1 MRRNNPVDMVKGF
14 TLIELAVTLAL
25 LTIVLPAATLMF
37 TSVFSSFRTLSD
49 QTNLTQK
56 SNFVLNKF
64 SKEMNELEEI
74 VDVQTAPEDILDGM
88 DKNAFIY
95 TNSFGERKGMKIAAE
110 MTGLPEEP
118 DREVLMNKFQY
129 CDEDCDNPDAW
140 HDLADDE
147 DLVPSYYSNAILYFV
162 DGIDDLYIDGEDDFD
177 DINYIGLS
185 LIFKYQDQDVPY
197 DIIIYLD
204 RDEE

>member
-1 MRRNNPVDMVKGF
+1 MVKGF

-37 TSVFSSFRTLSD
+37 TTVFSSFRTLSD

-74 VDVQTAPEDILDGM
+74 VEIWTGPEDILHGM
-88 DKNAFIY
+88 DKNHFIY

-110 MTGLPEEP
+110 MTEIPG
-118 DREVLMNKFQY
+118 EVLMNKFQY

-140 HDLADDE
+140 YDLADDE
-147 DLVPSYYSNAILYFV
+147 DLVPNYYSNKILYFI
-162 DGIDDLYIDGEDDFD
+162 DGIDRLYIDGVDDKD
-177 DINYIGLS
+177 SINYIGLS

>member
-1 MRRNNPVDMVKGF
+1 MMRRNNPVDMVKGF

-74 VDVQTAPEDILDGM
+74 EEIWTQPPEDILHGM
-88 DKNAFIY
+88 DKNHFIY
-95 TNSFGERKGMKIAAE
+95 INSFGERKGMKIAAE
-110 MTGLPEEP
+110 MTGMPEEP
-118 DREVLMNKFQY
+118 DRDVLMNKFQY

-147 DLVPSYYSNAILYFV
+147 DLVPSFRNEIIYFV
-162 DGIDDLYIDGEDDFD
+162 DGIDRLYIDGVDDID
-177 DINYIGLS
+177 SINYIGLS

-204 RDEE
+204 RY

>member
-74 VDVQTAPEDILDGM
+74 EEVQTEPEDILDGM
-88 DKNAFIY
+88 DKNHFIY

-110 MTGLPEEP
+110 MTELPE
-118 DREVLMNKFQY
+118 REVLMNKFQY

-140 HDLADDE
+140 YDLADDE
-147 DLVPSYYSNAILYFV
+147 DLVPSFRNEIIYFV
-162 DGIDDLYIDGEDDFD
+162 DGIEDLYIDGVDDKD
-177 DINYIGLS
+177 SINYIGLS
-185 LIFKYQDQDVPY
+185 LIFKYQNQDVPY

-204 RDEE
+204 RD

>member
-1 MRRNNPVDMVKGF
+1 MMRRNNPVDMVKGF

-74 VDVQTAPEDILDGM
+74 EEVQTEPEDILDGM
-88 DKNAFIY
+88 DKNHFIY

-110 MTGLPEEP
+110 MTELPE
-118 DREVLMNKFQY
+118 REVLMNKFQY

-140 HDLADDE
+140 YDLADDE
-147 DLVPSYYSNAILYFV
+147 DLVPSFRNEIIYFV
-162 DGIDDLYIDGEDDFD
+162 DGIEDLYIDGVDDKD
-177 DINYIGLS
+177 SINYIGLS
-185 LIFKYQDQDVPY
+185 LIFKYQNQDVPY

-204 RDEE
+204 RD

>member
-1 MRRNNPVDMVKGF
+1 MMRRNNPVDMVKGF

-74 VDVQTAPEDILDGM
+74 VDVQTEPEDILDVM
-88 DKNAFIY
+88 DKNHFIY

-110 MTGLPEEP
+110 MTELPE
-118 DREVLMNKFQY
+118 RKVLMNKFQY

-140 HDLADDE
+140 YDLADDE
-147 DLVPSYYSNAILYFV
+147 DLVPSYSNEIIYFV
-162 DGIDDLYIDGEDDFD
+162 DGIDRLYIDGVDDKD
-177 DINYIGLS
+177 SINYIGLS

-197 DIIIYLD
+197 DIVIYLD

>member
-1 MRRNNPVDMVKGF
+1 MMRRNNPVDMVKGF

-74 VDVQTAPEDILDGM
+74 VDVQTYPEDILDGM
-88 DKNAFIY
+88 DKNHFIY

-110 MTGLPEEP
+110 MTELPEP
-118 DREVLMNKFQY
+118 KVLMNKFQY

-147 DLVPSYYSNAILYFV
+147 DLVPSFRNEIIYFV
-162 DGIDDLYIDGEDDFD
+162 DGIDRLYIDGVDDKD
-177 DINYIGLS
+177 SINYIGLS
-185 LIFKYQDQDVPY
+185 LIFKYQNQDVPY
-197 DIIIYLD
+197 DIVIYLD

>member
-1 MRRNNPVDMVKGF
+1 MMRRNNPVDMVKGF

-37 TSVFSSFRTLSD
+37 TTVFSSFRTLSD

-74 VDVQTAPEDILDGM
+74 VDIWTAPPEDILHGM
-88 DKNAFIY
+88 DKNHFIY
-95 TNSFGERKGMKIAAE
+95 INSFGERKGMKIAAE

-147 DLVPSYYSNAILYFV
+147 DLVPSIKNEIIYFV
-162 DGIDDLYIDGEDDFD
+162 DDIGDLYDDGEDNYD
-177 DINYIGLS
+177 DINYIVLS

-197 DIIIYLD
+197 DIVIYLD
-204 RDEE
+204 RD

>member
-1 MRRNNPVDMVKGF
+1 VMRRNNPVDMVKGF

-37 TSVFSSFRTLSD
+37 TTVFSSFRTLSD

-74 VDVQTAPEDILDGM
+74 VDIWTAPPEDILHGM
-88 DKNAFIY
+88 DKNHFIY
-95 TNSFGERKGMKIAAE
+95 INSFGERKGMKIAAE

-147 DLVPSYYSNAILYFV
+147 DLVPSIKNEIIYFV
-162 DGIDDLYIDGEDDFD
+162 DDIGDLYDDGEDNYD
-177 DINYIGLS
+177 DINYIVLS

-197 DIIIYLD
+197 DIVIYLD
-204 RDEE
+204 RD

>member
-1 MRRNNPVDMVKGF
+1 MVKGF

-74 VDVQTAPEDILDGM
+74 EEVQTEPEDILDGM
-88 DKNAFIY
+88 DKNHFIY

-110 MTGLPEEP
+110 MTELPE
-118 DREVLMNKFQY
+118 REVLMNKFQY

-140 HDLADDE
+140 YDLADDE
-147 DLVPSYYSNAILYFV
+147 DLVPSFRNEIIYFV
-162 DGIDDLYIDGEDDFD
+162 DGIEDLYIDGVDDKD
-177 DINYIGLS
+177 SINYIGLS
-185 LIFKYQDQDVPY
+185 LIFKYQNQDVPY

-204 RDEE
+204 RD

>member
-1 MRRNNPVDMVKGF
+1 MVKGF

-74 VDVQTAPEDILDGM
+74 VEIWTGPEDILHGM
-88 DKNAFIY
+88 DKNHFIY

-110 MTGLPEEP
+110 MTGVPGLPE
-118 DREVLMNKFQY
+118 REVLMNKFQY

-147 DLVPSYYSNAILYFV
+147 DLVPSFRNEIIYFV
-162 DGIDDLYIDGEDDFD
+162 DGIDRLYIDGVDDKD
-177 DINYIGLS
+177 SINYIGLS

-204 RDEE
+204 RVE

>member
-1 MRRNNPVDMVKGF
+1 MMRRNNPVDMVKGF

-74 VDVQTAPEDILDGM
+74 VDVQTEPEDILDGM

-110 MTGLPEEP
+110 MTEIPG
-118 DREVLMNKFQY
+118 EVLMNKFQY

-140 HDLADDE
+140 YDLADDE
-147 DLVPSYYSNAILYFV
+147 DLVPNYYSNKILYFI
-162 DGIDDLYIDGEDDFD
+162 DGIDRLYIDGVDDKD
-177 DINYIGLS
+177 SINYIGLS

>member
-1 MRRNNPVDMVKGF
+1 MMRRNNPVDMVKGF

-74 VDVQTAPEDILDGM
+74 EEVQTEPEDILDGM
-88 DKNAFIY
+88 DKNHFIY

-110 MTGLPEEP
+110 MTELPE
-118 DREVLMNKFQY
+118 REVLMNKFQY

-140 HDLADDE
+140 YDLADDE
-147 DLVPSYYSNAILYFV
+147 DLVPSFRNEIIYFV
-162 DGIDDLYIDGEDDFD
+162 DGIEDLYIDGVDDKD
-177 DINYIGLS
+177 SINYIGLS
-185 LIFKYQDQDVPY
+185 LIFKYQNQDVPY
-197 DIIIYLD
+197 DIVIYLA

>member
-1 MRRNNPVDMVKGF
+1 MMRRNNPVDMVKGF

-37 TSVFSSFRTLSD
+37 TSVFSSFRTFSD

-74 VDVQTAPEDILDGM
+74 VEVQTAPEDILDGM
-88 DKNAFIY
+88 DKNHFIY
-95 TNSFGERKGMKIAAE
+95 TNSLGERKGMKIAAE
-110 MTGLPEEP
+110 MTELPEP
-118 DREVLMNKFQY
+118 KVLMNKFQY
-129 CDEDCDNPDAW
+129 CEEDCDNPDASW

-162 DGIDDLYIDGEDDFD
+162 DGIGDLYIDGEDNFD

-185 LIFKYQDQDVPY
+185 LIFKYQNQDVPY
-197 DIIIYLD
+197 DIVIYLD
-204 RDEE
+204 RD

>member
-1 MRRNNPVDMVKGF
+1 MVKGF

-74 VDVQTAPEDILDGM
+74 VEIWTGPEDILHGM
-88 DKNAFIY
+88 DKNHFIY

-110 MTGLPEEP
+110 MTELPEP
-118 DREVLMNKFQY
+118 KVLMNKFQY

-147 DLVPSYYSNAILYFV
+147 DLVPSFRNEIIYFV
-162 DGIDDLYIDGEDDFD
+162 DGIDRLYIHGVDDKD
-177 DINYIGLS
+177 SINYIGLS

-197 DIIIYLD
+197 DIVIYLD
-204 RDEE
+204 RD

>member
-74 VDVQTAPEDILDGM
+74 EEVQTEPEDILDGM

-110 MTGLPEEP
+110 MTEIPG
-118 DREVLMNKFQY
+118 EVLMNKFQY

-140 HDLADDE
+140 HDLADGE
-147 DLVPSYYSNAILYFV
+147 DLVPNYYSNKILYFV
-162 DGIDDLYIDGEDDFD
+162 DGIDRLYIDGVDDID
-177 DINYIGLS
+177 SINYIGLS

-204 RDEE
+204 RY

>member
-1 MRRNNPVDMVKGF
+1 MMRRNNPVDMVKGF

-74 VDVQTAPEDILDGM
+74 EEIWTHPPEDILDGM

-110 MTGLPEEP
+110 MTEIPG
-118 DREVLMNKFQY
+118 EVLMNKFQY

-147 DLVPSYYSNAILYFV
+147 DLVPNYYSNKILYFI
-162 DGIDDLYIDGEDDFD
+162 DGIDRLYIDGVDDKD
-177 DINYIGLS
+177 SINYIGLS

>member
-1 MRRNNPVDMVKGF
+1 MMRRNNPVDMVKGF

-74 VDVQTAPEDILDGM
+74 VDVQTEPEDILDDM

-110 MTGLPEEP
+110 MTEIPG
-118 DREVLMNKFQY
+118 EVLMNKFQY

>member
-74 VDVQTAPEDILDGM
+74 VEVQTEPEDILDGM
-88 DKNAFIY
+88 EKNHFIY

-110 MTGLPEEP
+110 MTEIPG
-118 DREVLMNKFQY
+118 EVLMNKFQY

-147 DLVPSYYSNAILYFV
+147 DLVPSIKNEIIYFV
-162 DGIDDLYIDGEDDFD
+162 DDIGDLYDDGEDNYD
-177 DINYIGLS
+177 DINYIVLS

>member
-37 TSVFSSFRTLSD
+37 TTVFSSFRTLSD

-74 VDVQTAPEDILDGM
+74 VDVQTYPEDILDGM
-88 DKNAFIY
+88 DKNHFIY

-110 MTGLPEEP
+110 MTEIPG
-118 DREVLMNKFQY
+118 EVLMNKFQY

-140 HDLADDE
+140 YDLADDE
-147 DLVPSYYSNAILYFV
+147 DLVPNYYSNKILYFI
-162 DGIDDLYIDGEDDFD
+162 DGIDRLYIDGVDDKD
-177 DINYIGLS
+177 SINYIGLS

-197 DIIIYLD
+197 DIVIYLD
-204 RDEE
+204 RD

>member
-1 MRRNNPVDMVKGF
+1 MVKGF

-74 VDVQTAPEDILDGM
+74 VEIWTGPEDILHGM
-88 DKNAFIY
+88 DKNHFIY

-110 MTGLPEEP
+110 MTELPEP
-118 DREVLMNKFQY
+118 KVLMNKFQY

-147 DLVPSYYSNAILYFV
+147 DLVPSIKNEIIYFV
-162 DGIDDLYIDGEDDFD
+162 DGIDRLYIHGVDDKD
-177 DINYIGLS
+177 SINYIGLS
-185 LIFKYQDQDVPY
+185 LIFKYQNQDVPY
-197 DIIIYLD
+197 DIVIYLD
-204 RDEE
+204 RD

>member
-37 TSVFSSFRTLSD
+37 TTVFSSFRTLSD

-74 VDVQTAPEDILDGM
+74 VDVQTEPEDILDGM

-110 MTGLPEEP
+110 MTEIPG
-118 DREVLMNKFQY
+118 EVLMNKFQY

-147 DLVPSYYSNAILYFV
+147 DLVPSFRNEIIYFV
-162 DGIDDLYIDGEDDFD
+162 DGIDRLYIHGVDDKD
-177 DINYIGLS
+177 SINYIGLS
-185 LIFKYQDQDVPY
+185 LIFKYQNQDVPY

>member
-37 TSVFSSFRTLSD
+37 TTVFSSFRTLSD

-74 VDVQTAPEDILDGM
+74 VDIWTAPPEDILHGM
-88 DKNAFIY
+88 DKNHFIY
-95 TNSFGERKGMKIAAE
+95 INSFGERKGMKIAAE
-110 MTGLPEEP
+110 MTGTLGEP

-147 DLVPSYYSNAILYFV
+147 DLVPSIKNEIIYFV
-162 DGIDDLYIDGEDDFD
+162 DDIGDLYDDGEDNFD
-177 DINYIGLS
+177 DINYIVLS

-197 DIIIYLD
+197 DIVIYLD
-204 RDEE
+204 RD

>member
-1 MRRNNPVDMVKGF
+1 MVKGF

-74 VDVQTAPEDILDGM
+74 VDVQTEPEDILDGM

-110 MTGLPEEP
+110 MTEIPG
-118 DREVLMNKFQY
+118 EVLMNKFQY

-140 HDLADDE
+140 YDLADDE
-147 DLVPSYYSNAILYFV
+147 DLVPNYYSNKILYFI
-162 DGIDDLYIDGEDDFD
+162 DGIDRLYIDGVDDKD
-177 DINYIGLS
+177 SINYIGLS

>member
-74 VDVQTAPEDILDGM
+74 EEIWTQPPEDILHGM
-88 DKNAFIY
+88 DKNHFIY
-95 TNSFGERKGMKIAAE
+95 INSFGERKGMKIAAE
-110 MTGLPEEP
+110 MTGIPGLPE
-118 DREVLMNKFQY
+118 REVLMNK
-129 CDEDCDNPDAW
+129 
-140 HDLADDE
+140 
-147 DLVPSYYSNAILYFV
+147 
-162 DGIDDLYIDGEDDFD
+162 
-177 DINYIGLS
+177 
-185 LIFKYQDQDVPY
+185 
-197 DIIIYLD
+197 
-204 RDEE
+204 

>member
-74 VDVQTAPEDILDGM
+74 VDVQTYPEDILDGM
-88 DKNAFIY
+88 DKNHFIY

-110 MTGLPEEP
+110 MTELPEP
-118 DREVLMNKFQY
+118 KVLMNKFQY

-147 DLVPSYYSNAILYFV
+147 DLVPSFRNEIIYFV
-162 DGIDDLYIDGEDDFD
+162 DGIDRLYIDGVDDKD
-177 DINYIGLS
+177 SINYIGLS
-185 LIFKYQDQDVPY
+185 LIFKYQNQDVPY
-197 DIIIYLD
+197 DIVIYLD

>member
-74 VDVQTAPEDILDGM
+74 VDVQTEPEDILDGM

-110 MTGLPEEP
+110 MTEIPG
-118 DREVLMNKFQY
+118 EVLMNKFQY

-140 HDLADDE
+140 YDLADDE
-147 DLVPSYYSNAILYFV
+147 DLVPNYYSNKILYFI
-162 DGIDDLYIDGEDDFD
+162 DGIDRLYIDGVDDKD
-177 DINYIGLS
+177 SINYIGLS

>member
-1 MRRNNPVDMVKGF
+1 MMRRNNPVDMVKGF

-74 VDVQTAPEDILDGM
+74 VDVQTEPEDILDGM
-88 DKNAFIY
+88 DKNHFIY

-110 MTGLPEEP
+110 MTEIPG
-118 DREVLMNKFQY
+118 EVLMNKFQY
-129 CDEDCDNPDAW
+129 CNEDCDNPDAW
-140 HDLADDE
+140 YDLADDE
-147 DLVPSYYSNAILYFV
+147 DLVPNYYSNKILYFL
-162 DGIDDLYIDGEDDFD
+162 DGIDRLYIDGVHDKDS
-177 DINYIGLS
+177 INYIGLS

-197 DIIIYLD
+197 DIVIYLD
-204 RDEE
+204 IVEKDEG

>member
-74 VDVQTAPEDILDGM
+74 KEIWTHPPEDILDGM
-88 DKNAFIY
+88 DKNYFNY

-110 MTGLPEEP
+110 MTGTLGEP

-140 HDLADDE
+140 HDLADGE
-147 DLVPSYYSNAILYFV
+147 DLVPSFRNEIIYFV
-162 DGIDDLYIDGEDDFD
+162 DDIEDLYDDDEDNFD
-177 DINYIGLS
+177 DINYIRLS

-197 DIIIYLD
+197 DIVIYLD
-204 RDEE
+204 RD